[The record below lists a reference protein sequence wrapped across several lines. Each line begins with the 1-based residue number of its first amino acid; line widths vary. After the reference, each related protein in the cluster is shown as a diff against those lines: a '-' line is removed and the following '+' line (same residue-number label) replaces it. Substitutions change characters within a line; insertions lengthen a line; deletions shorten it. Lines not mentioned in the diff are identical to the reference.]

1 MQARQIFLISPY
13 YENMRN
19 YLLEDIELLKIT
31 KPQADTPE
39 EAESVAT
46 MLIARNEFM
55 AWILDYTA
63 GQPIQQIEDSFEK
76 VISAYENY
84 QLALGRY
91 ENEPRMSPL
100 GLDQLE
106 DYEDCLQ
113 LIGIAVLLNRKD
125 LLERITK
132 IVDLGYAAEDTLYEE
147 LVGSV
152 LPNRAEID
160 EWYHDKPYT
169 TLIHAMYAETK
180 YEASKLLNQY
190 CKEWYPS
197 FKHTTWHNSHLSM
210 TSTEGAYFGYWAFE
224 AGAVAYLYGIDD
236 SQISHMVYP
245 KDLVNYARNQKIAQ

>member
-1 MQARQIFLISPY
+1 MQARQIFLTSLY
-13 YENMRN
+13 YENTRN
-19 YLLEDIELLKIT
+19 YFLGDIELLKVT

-55 AWILDYTA
+55 AWILNYTA

-91 ENEPRMSPL
+91 ENELKMSPL

-113 LIGIAVLLNRKD
+113 LIGIAILFNRKD

-132 IVDLGYAAEDTLYEE
+132 IVDPGYATEDTLYEE
-147 LVGSV
+147 LDYLIVQKLMNGTMISLI
-152 LPNRAEID
+152 LP
-160 EWYHDKPYT
+160 
-169 TLIHAMYAETK
+169 
-180 YEASKLLNQY
+180 
-190 CKEWYPS
+190 
-197 FKHTTWHNSHLSM
+197 
-210 TSTEGAYFGYWAFE
+210 
-224 AGAVAYLYGIDD
+224 
-236 SQISHMVYP
+236 
-245 KDLVNYARNQKIAQ
+245 